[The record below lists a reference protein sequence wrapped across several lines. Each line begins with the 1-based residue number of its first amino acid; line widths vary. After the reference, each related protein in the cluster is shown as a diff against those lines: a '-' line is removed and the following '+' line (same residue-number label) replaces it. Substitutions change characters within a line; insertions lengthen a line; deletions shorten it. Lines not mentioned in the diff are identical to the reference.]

1 MEKVTYIW
9 KIKLSLKFKKVCL
22 QYSGYSFVSR
32 ASCDTKI
39 SEEMV
44 SNAHVHQL
52 KDLKHLDY
60 LQR

>member
-9 KIKLSLKFKKVCL
+9 KIKLSLTLYKVCL
-22 QYSGYSFVSR
+22 QYSGYAFVSC
-32 ASCDTKI
+32 ASCDMKI
-39 SEEMV
+39 SLEMV